1 MAEIIKLRRGKSTS
15 WSKKNIVLA
24 AGEIGVELD
33 THQIKVG
40 DGSTPWNEL
49 SYVGGTKVVNV
60 QEYTNNPAV
69 VDGVP
74 YQSID
79 VAFMKAPAGST
90 IRLNANFDNSVS
102 IDKALTIE
110 LNGNDIINNFC

>member
-1 MAEIIKLRRGKSTS
+1 MAETIQLRRGKSSS
-15 WSKKNIVLA
+15 WSKKNIILA
-24 AGEIGVELD
+24 AGEIGVELN

-40 DGSTPWNEL
+40 DGSTAWNEL
-49 SYVGGTKVVNV
+49 PYIGGTKVVNV
-60 QEYTNNPAV
+60 QDYTSNPAV

-90 IRLNANFDNSVS
+90 IRLNKDFDNSVS
-102 IDKALTIE
+102 IDKK
-110 LNGNDIINNFC
+110 

>member
-60 QEYTNNPAV
+60 QEYTDNPAV

-74 YQSID
+74 YQ
-79 VAFMKAPAGST
+79 
-90 IRLNANFDNSVS
+90 
-102 IDKALTIE
+102 
-110 LNGNDIINNFC
+110 